1 MKNSIV
7 KSFVLLVFF
16 FLYGCGG
23 SSSTDTTTTDTTTT
37 QNPSSFSI
45 QDKARDASLS
55 AISVS
60 ESLIQIADLV
70 SDILLFNAEI
80 VNTSDQA
87 CSNGG
92 FYRLEHIDIDT
103 NNIISNGD
111 EVNIKFNQCDV
122 EAVDDV
128 LNGMLSLSIKTKY
141 SDKKGYFGH
150 ADLSELEFVQ
160 NIVTKFNGSIIFKI
174 EWSEFLRKYSIETN
188 NKVNL
193 IISNESYLHFDNVKV
208 ERTLDYK
215 LGKYSVI
222 ASGIIKRADF
232 DGSYSF
238 SQTTPWTGYIL
249 ELPFEGEVELKT
261 SSNDIVKISV
271 DGSDLIT
278 IINNNGEHIDFWAS
292 FAEGAFWSQID
303 EYNMPGQVFSLVN
316 FRFIDVLNKKQL
328 PNFSLLGKMNLA
340 FNRPIDSILTTD
352 INLVKSSSPYNQV
365 PANIQIDGAILSITP
380 QQPLEPNSEY
390 VLPKLELMSSNGGVA
405 STLNDIRIKASMN
418 VIPVL
423 SIQSNLFTYNDT
435 PLLDASESQI
445 NNSSQISYQ
454 WLDISSSGVI
464 FESPNSVQTNFSV
477 PNNLTDNIIV
487 GLQVSNEFGDKAV
500 TQAEIN
506 NLEGVEI
513 FIAID
518 SEDGDFIG
526 QGKKWLLTS
535 DNGSFFSRTNN
546 IEQDYIHID
555 FNGDSQWS
563 LDLRSPLGEVLSVR
577 KYIDVAAYPFQSLV
591 ESGLR
596 YSGDGRGCSKGLRK
610 FEIFEIEF
618 DTLGEL
624 SKLALNFSQS
634 CRDTEPLLHGVVR
647 YNSSYT
653 INK

>member
-1 MKNSIV
+1 MKHSIV
-7 KSFVLLVFF
+7 KSFVLPVFF

-23 SSSTDTTTTDTTTT
+23 SNGSSSSVTATS

-55 AISVS
+55 VISVS

-70 SDILLFNAEI
+70 SDILLFNSEI
-80 VNTSDQA
+80 VNVSDQT

-92 FYRLEHIDIDT
+92 FYRLEHIDNDI

-111 EVNIKFNQCDV
+111 EVNIRFSQCDV
-122 EAVDDV
+122 EALDDV
-128 LNGMLSLSIKTKY
+128 LNGMLSLSIKTRY
-141 SDKKGYFGH
+141 SDKKGYVGN

-174 EWSEFLRKYSIETN
+174 EWSEFLRKYSIETS

-193 IISNESYLHFDNVKV
+193 IISNENYLYFDNVKV

-222 ASGIIKRADF
+222 SSGTIKRADF

-238 SQTTPWTGYIL
+238 SQTTPWAGYIL
-249 ELPFEGEVELKT
+249 ELPYEGEVELKT

-278 IINNNGEHIDFWAS
+278 IINNNGEQIDFWAS
-292 FAEGAFWSQID
+292 LAEGAFWSQID
-303 EYNMPGQVFSLVN
+303 EYNMPGQIFSSGN

-328 PNFSLLGKMNLA
+328 ANFSLLGKMNLA
-340 FNRPIDSILTTD
+340 FNRSIDSILTTD
-352 INLVKSSSPYNQV
+352 INLIKGSSPYNQIPV
-365 PANIQIDGAILSITP
+365 NIQIDGAILTITP

-405 STLNDIRIKASMN
+405 STLNDIRIKASLN
-418 VIPVL
+418 VIPAL

-435 PLLDASESQI
+435 PLLDASESRI

-454 WLDISSSGVI
+454 WFDISNSGVI
-464 FESPNSVQTNFSV
+464 FESPNAVKTNFSV

-526 QGKKWLLTS
+526 QGKNWLLTS

-546 IEQDYIHID
+546 IEKDYIHIGFD
-555 FNGDSQWS
+555 GDSFWG
-563 LDLRSPLGEVLSVR
+563 LDLKSPSGEILTVR
-577 KYIDVAAYPFQSLV
+577 KYIDVLGYPFQSPT
-591 ESGLR
+591 EAGLR
-596 YSGDGRGCSKGLRK
+596 YSGDGRSCTKGLRE
-610 FEIFEIEF
+610 FEILEIEF
-618 DTLGEL
+618 DSFGEL

-634 CRDTEPLLHGVVR
+634 CRNTEPPLHGVVR